1 MEEELNKQTMP
12 LISQAKYQPSKRQE
26 ELFNRVHEWYESNSS
41 FIDLMKEIE
50 RKANDKNIGLKLTRF
65 GFHILAES
73 RGLRGGAPFCYE
85 LFYDVTLFNNE
96 KEVIVSLKVDEW
108 HFGVIQTSFAHSSF
122 LSLIESE
129 FIYRD
134 TRIEKSPSIEEF
146 MDAKFR
152 IDEEI
157 NTTPQD

>member
-1 MEEELNKQTMP
+1 MP
-12 LISQAKYQPSKRQE
+12 VINQAKYQPSKHQE
-26 ELFNRVHEWYESNSS
+26 ESFNRVHEWYELNSS
-41 FIDLMKEIE
+41 FIDIMKEIE
-50 RKANDKNIGLKLTRF
+50 RKANDKSIGIKLTRG

-73 RGLRGGAPFCYE
+73 RGLKGGVSFCYE
-85 LFYDVTLFNNE
+85 LFYDVTLFNNQ
-96 KEVIVSLKVDEW
+96 KKVNVSLKVDEW
-108 HFGVIQTSFAHSSF
+108 YFDVIRTSFSHSSF

-157 NTTPQD
+157 STIPQD